1 MKGRPMRNR
10 PARIAVVNDD
20 TVFLALM
27 RDLLEEEGYEMD
39 ICKESAR
46 AYECVKTLRPDLV
59 ILDIRMGGEEAG
71 WQILELLKLDPTTSR
86 LPIIVCSAA
95 CYSLRERADVLRK
108 HDVRVLEKPFDLDD
122 VLGLIKEG
130 LDRAPRSQP

>member
-1 MKGRPMRNR
+1 MRNR

-20 TVFLALM
+20 TVYLALM
-27 RDLLEEEGYEMD
+27 RDLLEHEGYEMSV
-39 ICKESAR
+39 CKESAR
-46 AYECVKTLRPDLV
+46 AYECVKASRPDLV
-59 ILDIRMGGEEAG
+59 ILDIRMSGEESG

-95 CYSLRERADVLRK
+95 SRSLRERADVLRK

-122 VLGLIKEG
+122 LLGLIDDG
-130 LDRAPRSQP
+130 LQHAPGSQP